1 MNKKWAS
8 ELRGDCLQTKSIW
21 RAKWEQTIC
30 PHFPKDGYALDCGCG
45 PAYYRDL
52 LGDRYVGI
60 DIQHNFPKGGDYVRG
75 SASDMPFRDGIFDFV
90 LVSALLEH
98 VKDPRRVVS
107 EVCRVLKENGCVAL
121 STPSRFGVKY
131 ETLKAFKGYNIEDLE
146 RTVYNHGLRVQKRFI
161 VGGPFSILFAEIE
174 SVIRP
179 RIKAEPCEI
188 PSFEGE
194 QYYRIVS
201 RSLVGRIALK
211 IREIILSLI
220 IQIETKL
227 RLRIP
232 YQGSCIFCS
241 KVSQ

>member
-1 MNKKWAS
+1 M
-8 ELRGDCLQTKSIW
+8 QTKSIW
-21 RAKWEQTIC
+21 RAKWEQVIC
-30 PHFPKDGYALDCGCG
+30 PCFPKDGYSLDCGCG

-52 LGDRYVGI
+52 LGDRYVGV
-60 DIQHNFPKGGDYVRG
+60 DIQQRFPKSGDYLRG
-75 SASDMPFRDGIFDFV
+75 SASDLPFRDSIFNFV

-98 VKDPRRVVS
+98 IKCPDRVIS
-107 EVCRVLKENGCVAL
+107 EVRRVLKENGCAAL

-131 ETLKAFKGYNIEDLE
+131 ETLRAFKGYNIEDLE
-146 RTVYNHGLRVQKRFI
+146 RIAYSHGLKVQKKFI

-179 RIKAEPCEI
+179 KIKIEMCEI

-194 QYYRIVS
+194 QYYRIFS
-201 RSLVGRIALK
+201 RSLGGRMVLK
-211 IREIILSLI
+211 IRGAILPLI

-232 YQGSCIFCS
+232 YQGSCIFCNR
-241 KVSQ
+241 VS